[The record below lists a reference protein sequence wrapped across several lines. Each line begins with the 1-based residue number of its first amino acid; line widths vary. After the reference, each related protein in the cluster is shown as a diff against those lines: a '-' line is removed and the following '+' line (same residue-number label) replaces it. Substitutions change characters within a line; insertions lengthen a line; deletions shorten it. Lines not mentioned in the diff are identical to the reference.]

1 LKFHNSQFTQFS
13 PIFNNYFTNNC
24 KEQFSNSVV
33 LNREYIKRY
42 NHQAI
47 KITLTDDTEMP
58 VSRRRAKELKE
69 TLSERKGLSS
79 IVSSFISKY
88 EKK

>member
-1 LKFHNSQFTQFS
+1 M
-13 PIFNNYFTNNC
+13 
-24 KEQFSNSVV
+24 V